1 LVALLLG
8 AVLTILYATRV
19 WVEGFWGPEAA
30 AVETATVDPGQVAV
44 LVALAAAVVLV
55 GVGFDPV
62 YRFAETAADAAIDS
76 EAYVDVVGLDGG
88 GGS

>member
-1 LVALLLG
+1 
-8 AVLTILYATRV
+8 
-19 WVEGFWGPEAA
+19 
-30 AVETATVDPGQVAV
+30 
-44 LVALAAAVVLV
+44 
-55 GVGFDPV
+55 V